1 MPTLLAADLWKKSG
15 RWSIAGNELLRLK
28 NRNGADMCL
37 LPTHEEVV
45 TDLVA
50 HYALSYKHYPLRL
63 YQIGMLLV
71 SFSVAFSFS
80 LSVSFSFSLADSYCK
95 VTSIAMRFDHDSDS
109 CELSSSS

>member
-71 SFSVAFSFS
+71 SLS
-80 LSVSFSFSLADSYCK
+80 LSFSFSLADSYCK